1 MWLPYTAID
10 QLLQALRESSASEN
24 SVVVG
29 TGLPN
34 TGMGDRVGW
43 MRGQGGIPHDSCLSQ
58 LYEKLNDKMED
69 YQQKVSVATMER
81 LYCRP

>member
-29 TGLPN
+29 TQLPN
-34 TGMGDRVGW
+34 TGMGDGGDGW
-43 MRGQGGIPHDSCLSQ
+43 WDREGDSS
-58 LYEKLNDKMED
+58 
-69 YQQKVSVATMER
+69 
-81 LYCRP
+81 

>member
-29 TGLPN
+29 TELPN
-34 TGMGDRVGW
+34 MG
-43 MRGQGGIPHDSCLSQ
+43 MRGQGGMGSGMGWDPS
-58 LYEKLNDKMED
+58 
-69 YQQKVSVATMER
+69 
-81 LYCRP
+81 